1 MITKMLSEID
11 ARESLKGRVRAEN
24 MNIEIDSHHYIVLS
38 LLYAWMKEVALHV
51 AKGVMLDYG
60 CGGQPYRALFGE
72 KITRYIG
79 ADIAA
84 AAGVKLDI
92 EFLPEQSLPISND
105 EIDTV
110 LSTQVIEHVNDV
122 NFYLRECYRLLKP
135 GGVLIITAPMQWR
148 HHEVPFDYLRFT
160 RYGLIKILSDN
171 AFKILKIDACGGAY
185 ALMGQI
191 LLNHLNER
199 GIRRKFIFK
208 LINLISLWLDN
219 KYPDPEDT
227 VNWMCLAIKN

>member
-1 MITKMLSEID
+1 MLSEID
-11 ARESLKGRVRAEN
+11 VRESLKGRVRVEN

-38 LLYAWMKEVALHV
+38 RLHAWMEEVALHF

-60 CGGQPYRALFGE
+60 CGGQPYRSFFEE

-105 EIDTV
+105 KIDII
-110 LSTQVIEHVNDV
+110 LSTQVIEHVSDV
-122 NFYLRECYRLLKP
+122 DFYLRECYRLLKT
-135 GGVLIITAPMQWR
+135 GGILIITAPMQWR
-148 HHEVPFDYLRFT
+148 HHEAPFDYLRFT
-160 RYGLIKILSDN
+160 RYGLIKMLTENGFQI
-171 AFKILKIDACGGAY
+171 AKIDPCGGVY

-191 LLNHLNER
+191 LLNHLSDR
-199 GIRRKFIFK
+199 GIRKKYLFK
-208 LINLISLWLDN
+208 LINSISLWLDS
-219 KYPDPEDT
+219 KYPDPDET
-227 VNWMCLAIKN
+227 IVWMCLAIKT